1 MRCVPKSE
9 SLIRHRLIIGKNR
22 IRWNRKKIQ
31 KGVTILKE
39 TLPKQG
45 IRPYQIRAAI
55 STVNAQSPA
64 WNQTDWMEI
73 VALYEF
79 LHAMQSSAVVKVTPA
94 VAVSYAQTPEAALAT
109 MEKVATAAKI
119 KTYQPYHAA
128 MGNLLARGLVGSQ
141 RLR

>member
-1 MRCVPKSE
+1 
-9 SLIRHRLIIGKNR
+9 
-22 IRWNRKKIQ
+22 
-31 KGVTILKE
+31 
-39 TLPKQG
+39 
-45 IRPYQIRAAI
+45 
-55 STVNAQSPA
+55 
-64 WNQTDWMEI
+64 MEV
-73 VALYEF
+73 VALYEV

-94 VAVSYAQTPEAALAT
+94 VGVSYAQTPEAALVT